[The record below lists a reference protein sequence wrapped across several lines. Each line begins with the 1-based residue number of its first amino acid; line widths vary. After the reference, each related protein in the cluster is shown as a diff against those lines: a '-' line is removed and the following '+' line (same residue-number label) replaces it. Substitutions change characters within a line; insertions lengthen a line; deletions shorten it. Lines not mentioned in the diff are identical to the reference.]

1 MWKVVESKNKSAEEL
16 MGLDQTFL
24 LEMGENDPPLV
35 HFYDFIQPSFTFGL
49 FIDPK
54 TLMNEKIY
62 RKTFDFHKRPTGGG
76 VLFHGWDVTFSC
88 FVPKNH
94 PGYCLDVLE
103 SYKYINDRIALAL
116 SEFLEK
122 KEGGLHLLE
131 KRVEPMD
138 EACTHFCFAKPTIYD
153 IMVGEKKVCGAA
165 QRRKRNGYLHQG
177 SIALVFPEKA
187 LLKPLFSKESN
198 VLEAMNYFTHPV
210 LGQKAHSNDKKGVAE
225 TIKRNI
231 VCALNQ

>member
-24 LEMGENDPPLV
+24 LEMGENDPPFV

-76 VLFHGWDVTFSC
+76 VLFHGWDLTFSC

-94 PGYCLDVLE
+94 PGYCLDVME
-103 SYKYINDRIALAL
+103 SYKYINDRIAFAL

-122 KEGGLHLLE
+122 KRGGSIFWKRGLNRWMRRVPIFALLSQRFMTLWLE
-131 KRVEPMD
+131 KKKCVGLR
-138 EACTHFCFAKPTIYD
+138 K
-153 IMVGEKKVCGAA
+153 GEKEMGIYTKG
-165 QRRKRNGYLHQG
+165 
-177 SIALVFPEKA
+177 
-187 LLKPLFSKESN
+187 LLP
-198 VLEAMNYFTHPV
+198 
-210 LGQKAHSNDKKGVAE
+210 
-225 TIKRNI
+225 
-231 VCALNQ
+231 